1 MVLWLNVWNKELLT
15 LRKFFVVLWFLKAK
29 FDCIMNSPLFLLKHI
44 LLSIAWNWIV
54 VGSIIWTNT
63 MCQGDM
69 YSLFDLFSNKF
80 CIINSE
86 THNISKRKH
95 LLHFT
100 TKVLLIKVLR
110 WAILILHN
118 LRFVPVVQFRVHDF
132 LCNVSNYFES
142 H

>member
-1 MVLWLNVWNKELLT
+1 MFEIRN
-15 LRKFFVVLWFLKAK
+15 FFVVTKKFLKAK

-100 TKVLLIKVLR
+100 TKVVFIKVLW
-110 WAILILHN
+110 WAIFILQN
-118 LRFVPVVQFRVHDF
+118 LRFGRLCSLEFMIFFVMF
-132 LCNVSNYFES
+132 LIFFES